1 MKIYPFRLL
10 CILVVCLLYSTAATA
25 QDFVY
30 TPVNP
35 AFGGNTFNY
44 NWLLSSA
51 TAQNGTTDPDA
62 ADRTSIFD
70 RDPLEEFRNSLNRQI
85 LNQLSRNVLGDQF
98 TDGQIAVGTFTVG
111 DFTIDVVPSGDGV
124 VITIID
130 LSTGGQSTIEV
141 PNI

>member
-85 LNQLSRNVLGDQF
+85 LSQLSRNVLGDQF

>member
-10 CILVVCLLYSTAATA
+10 CILVVCLLYSMAATA

-51 TAQNGTTDPDA
+51 TAQNGTTDPNA